1 MWQHFLDYKK
11 KKYIWEKSVKFRQNL
26 FRHKIWSSVILLLFL
41 ALFHF
46 SLFSFLPHIF
56 LVIDCQWSC
65 SANRRENCKILT
77 MLFEI
82 LWKNAKI
89 RDENFLKY
97 WGLSGAKACK
107 SCRSRQELSNEYL
120 LAKIGFDTAEN
131 EPFNFHNFSSLQG
144 FDFHQAVVSQ
154 VWSSFVVRKRSFL
167 GRLLVSGRACGF
179 LSRCWTARA
188 PRGRRRWTP
197 SAATATST
205 GRRSSS
211 QTTSLRTAV
220 SIRN

>member
-1 MWQHFLDYKK
+1 MILARKIKKSKDFLQIFGMWKHFLD
-11 KKYIWEKSVKFRQNL
+11 ILWNSD
-26 FRHKIWSSVILLLFL
+26 KIW
-41 ALFHF
+41 
-46 SLFSFLPHIF
+46 
-56 LVIDCQWSC
+56 WS
-65 SANRRENCKILT
+65 RENCKILT

-144 FDFHQAVVSQ
+144 FNFHGAVVSPRGAP
-154 VWSSFVVRKRSFL
+154 SSIYFPQASLHCR
-167 GRLLVSGRACGF
+167 GLLVSSPGLCFSPGWRLPEALFMVSRLDSKAAKVCKSCRSRQELSNEYVLAQLGF
-179 LSRCWTARA
+179 DTAESGPLKVCKQLA
-188 PRGRRRWTP
+188 NG
-197 SAATATST
+197 
-205 GRRSSS
+205 
-211 QTTSLRTAV
+211 
-220 SIRN
+220 